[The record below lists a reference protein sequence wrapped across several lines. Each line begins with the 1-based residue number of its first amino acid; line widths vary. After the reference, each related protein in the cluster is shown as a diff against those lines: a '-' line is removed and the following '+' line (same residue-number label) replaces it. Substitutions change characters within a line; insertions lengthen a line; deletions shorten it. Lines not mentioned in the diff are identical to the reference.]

1 MDPFDRQIVQ
11 FVVRWAPFGG
21 PPDEDILPGFGL
33 TPVELRQRFRQIVA
47 EMTSPETTLSDEDTA
62 LLAKA
67 RRATF
72 PARRAPDSAHQRSRR
87 EQGSGLPRIW
97 ATPPQPATQQ
107 A

>member
-11 FVVRWAPFGG
+11 FVVGWAPFGG
-21 PPDEDILPGFGL
+21 PPDEDVLPGFGL
-33 TPVELRQRFRQIVA
+33 TPAELRQRFRQIVA
-47 EMTSPETTLSDEDTA
+47 ELASPESTLSDEDTA

-72 PARRAPDSAHQRSRR
+72 PTRRAPASPPQRSRR
-87 EQGSGLPRIW
+87 EQGSELPRRCAI
-97 ATPPQPATQQ
+97 PPQPASTR

>member
-21 PPDEDILPGFGL
+21 PPDEDVLPGFGL
-33 TPVELRQRFRQIVA
+33 TPAELHQRFRQIVA
-47 EMTSPETTLSDEDTA
+47 EMTSSETTLSAEDTA
-62 LLAKA
+62 LLFKA

-72 PARRAPDSAHQRSRR
+72 PPRRAPISHQQSRR
-87 EQGSGLPRIW
+87 DQASGSPRLC
-97 ATPPQPATQQ
+97 ATPTHPAAQR